1 MGRTLS
7 SAFRAENLR
16 DLLQGVDEDSQ
27 DEILTKHFEFAIRTL
42 KQFCE
47 FSILFSAFPWRF
59 CLLQE
64 EQYCSQVLQ
73 EMQREWELLLRL
85 ESHPNASTT
94 WPLNQ
99 VHQVRWH
106 VYREVMTFAEERSW
120 VMCPQILALARAWD
134 SDPCS
139 TLSVENSFRSLRR
152 GEKNQDGPA
161 SAPQLQAISIRSV
174 NERFQKFEVIEPSPS
189 DIHTVPVSQTMKA
202 GVWDSRRCTGQ
213 ETGLGNFSGMV
224 KATVPSPHFLTRRS
238 LNLWAEMK
246 RTDGDLQRA
255 WTAELVRPGQVL
267 QDRESSALVVDA
279 PFVVVKTLPLKRD
292 QMLIDGREASVAEIE
307 LEGRFQLQ

>member
-1 MGRTLS
+1 MFSCSFQLFVCVCVCRRITIRERAEVATVSVRTLS

-27 DEILTKHFEFAIRTL
+27 EEILTKHFQFAIRTL

-47 FSILFSAFPWRF
+47 FGILFGAFPWRF

-64 EQYCSQVLQ
+64 EQYCNQVLQ
-73 EMQREWELLLRL
+73 EMKREWELLLRL
-85 ESHPNASTT
+85 EESHPNASTT

-99 VHQVRWH
+99 VHQVRWY

-120 VMCPQILALARAWD
+120 AMCPEILALSRAWD

-174 NERFQKFEVIEPSPS
+174 NERFQKFEVIQPSPS
-189 DIHTVPVSQTMKA
+189 DIHTVPVSPNHEGRSVGLQTLH
-202 GVWDSRRCTGQ
+202 W
-213 ETGLGNFSGMV
+213 
-224 KATVPSPHFLTRRS
+224 TRDRP
-238 LNLWAEMK
+238 WQ
-246 RTDGDLQRA
+246 LQ
-255 WTAELVRPGQVL
+255 WHGENHGS
-267 QDRESSALVVDA
+267 ESSFPDTSLTQPVGGD
-279 PFVVVKTLPLKRD
+279 
-292 QMLIDGREASVAEIE
+292 EAN
-307 LEGRFQLQ
+307 